1 MEQLRIN
8 RQSLCGYLKKIF
20 INEGER
26 GLKRYQDYLSKE
38 NSKKRNSLDRM
49 LELNQ
54 MIDTTNWWILNVKP
68 HINTTK
74 EKERIFQRE
83 RSKEQRLLD
92 YLKNQIETGQITFAD
107 IKSPIYREML
117 EDQIL
122 PF

>member
-1 MEQLRIN
+1 MEQVRIN
-8 RQSLCGYLKKIF
+8 RASLCGYLKKIF
-20 INEGER
+20 ISEGER

>member
-1 MEQLRIN
+1 MEQLKIN

-54 MIDTTNWWILNVKP
+54 MIDTTNWWIINVKP

>member
-54 MIDTTNWWILNVKP
+54 MIDTTNWWITNVKS

-83 RSKEQRLLD
+83 RSKEHRLLD

>member
-54 MIDTTNWWILNVKP
+54 MIDTTNWWIINVKP

>member
-54 MIDTTNWWILNVKP
+54 MIDTTNWWIINVKP

-83 RSKEQRLLD
+83 RSREQRLLD

>member
-26 GLKRYQDYLSKE
+26 GLKMYQDYLSKE

-54 MIDTTNWWILNVKP
+54 MIDTTNWWIINVKP